1 MGDRREMGVEVLDGH
16 VTCPN
21 CNCDF
26 EVIQHRAT
34 GATYAHRWWKVS
46 IFHQHFLFWWLG
58 SGYKT
63 GKYEKTTLRDAF
75 NRDTGTSVSDN
86 AFNARISELV
96 GAGTAYAPAL
106 VNKTKGTK
114 SDPHYTTGA
123 PKYSINVPRA
133 ERVLEMEG
141 ILEI

>member
-1 MGDRREMGVEVLDGH
+1 MGYGKALPVEITNGQIV
-16 VTCPN
+16 CPN
-21 CNCDF
+21 CDCDI
-26 EVIQHRAT
+26 EVIQHKSV
-34 GATYAHRWWKVS
+34 GATYAHHWWKVS

-75 NRDTGTSVSDN
+75 SRDTGTPVSDN

-106 VNKTKGTK
+106 VNKTKGSK

-123 PKYSINVPRA
+123 PRYSINVPRA
-133 ERVLEMEG
+133 EHVLEMEG